1 MAAMPTGE
9 GYIATRDGQKYNFSY
24 FSGPSMDAPTNRS
37 NARCV
42 AKGDNIPIWDIA
54 RDFMRSEHKEHV
66 DYEKIYTETGQLWV
80 SGKILASSAGSDR
93 QCYALCL
100 EIVYDVTLFPEYP
113 SIAARG
119 TISSGRAPLG
129 VHISTSIGSF
139 SSPYADMDFTNYIV
153 KSAGDNPN
161 YYPFTRSQMYTSQ
174 SMCGMFDNFQ
184 TMDGGG
190 TMAIRWPVALAPY
203 VLNAESEYPDY
214 GFMVFLEHKVDS
226 NTSTYVSFSSIT
238 AGDENVGTKIM
249 LSSGNGLY
257 DYIGNILDLKSGYE
271 FDDNPYKPAPN
282 NGGGGGGS
290 YNGDSDTILPDGVPT
305 VSALS
310 TGFINMWDVPTHH
323 IQDIHSIL
331 ISDGFA
337 DIYERLKINP
347 IDFILSLQLVPY
359 VPIQG
364 EAAEITIAGFN
375 TEVNGRPV
383 TSQYL
388 DVSCGTIQ
396 LSEFWGSYRDYAP
409 FTSISIYLPFVGI
422 QSLDINEAMASSITV
437 DYRID
442 VLSGECVAT
451 VTIAN
456 ERGLQGAVYHY
467 NGNCNMSVPVTGQDH
482 SAELGKWMNIG
493 GKIVGAGV
501 SLLTGGAIGLGAVA
515 DIGMDIMQPAKVQV
529 ERAGSISGNAGVMGN
544 YTPFI
549 IVKRPSPSIAAD
561 FNHYKGWVSNVT
573 RKLGSLSG
581 YTEVAYLKEDNI
593 PCTKEE
599 LEIIRQLLKDG
610 VYL

>member
-1 MAAMPTGE
+1 MSAMPAGE
-9 GYIATRDGQKYNFSY
+9 GYVVLRDGTKYNLSHYSGTSWSSPNFS
-24 FSGPSMDAPTNRS
+24 ST
-37 NARCV
+37 ARCV
-42 AKGDNIPIWDIA
+42 AKGDNIPIWSII
-54 RDFMRSEHKEHV
+54 RDFMRSEHTLKV
-66 DYEKIYTETGQLWV
+66 DYMKVATEGGYYWYSGQ
-80 SGKILASSAGSDR
+80 ILADNVGNEHSLSALGFSVR
-93 QCYALCL
+93 
-100 EIVYDVTLFPEYP
+100 YDCDYFPEYP
-113 SIAARG
+113 SVATRG
-119 TISSGRAPLG
+119 AMASGRAPDG
-129 VHISTSIGSF
+129 VIIDVWVGTFSAPYST
-139 SSPYADMDFTNYIV
+139 MDFTNYIV
-153 KSAGDNPN
+153 KSGDS
-161 YYPFTRSQMYTSQ
+161 YYPFNYSNMYTNDSIC
-174 SMCGMFDNFQ
+174 SMFDNFN
-184 TMDGGG
+184 TVDGAA
-190 TMAIRWPVALAPY
+190 TLAIRWPVALAPF
-203 VLNAESEYPDY
+203 VLNPEAEYPDY
-214 GFMVFLEHKVDS
+214 GFQVFLEHKVDS
-226 NTSTYVSFSSIT
+226 NTSTYLGFSSIT
-238 AGDENVGTKIM
+238 AGDENTGTE
-249 LSSGNGLY
+249 LQVSRGNGLY
-257 DYIGNILDLKSGYE
+257 TYYVSMMGLKSGYE
-271 FDDNPYKPAPN
+271 YDDNPYKPAPN

-310 TGFINMWDVPTHH
+310 TGFINMWDVPAHH

-331 ISDGFA
+331 VSDGFA
-337 DIYERLKINP
+337 DIYDRLKINP
-347 IDFILSLQLVPY
+347 IDFIISLQLVPY
-359 VPIQG
+359 VPTQG
-364 EAAEITIAGFN
+364 EAADITIAGFD
-375 TEVNGRPV
+375 TEVSGHPV

-409 FTSISIYLPFVGI
+409 FSSISIYLPFCSI
-422 QSLDINEAMASSITV
+422 HELDINEAMASSITV

-482 SAELGKWMNIG
+482 SASLGKWMGVIG
-493 GKIVGAGV
+493 HVAGAGLNMLGGNLVGAGAELANVGV
-501 SLLTGGAIGLGAVA
+501 SALT
-515 DIGMDIMQPAKVQV
+515 PAKVQV

-549 IVKRPSPSIAAD
+549 IVKRPSPSIAGD

-573 RKLGSLSG
+573 RKLSTLSG

-599 LEIIRQLLKDG
+599 MALIDSYLKSG

>member
-1 MAAMPTGE
+1 MASMPAGE
-9 GYIATRDGQKYNFSY
+9 GYVVLRDGTKYNLSHY
-24 FSGPSMDAPTNRS
+24 SGTPWSFPTFRS
-37 NARCV
+37 TARCV
-42 AKGDNIPIWDIA
+42 AKGDNIPIWDII
-54 RDFMRSEHKEHV
+54 RDFMRSEHTLNV
-66 DYEKIYTETGQLWV
+66 DYMKVGDYWY
-80 SGKILASSAGSDR
+80 SGKILADNVGNEHSMSAL
-93 QCYALCL
+93 YLC
-100 EIVYDVTLFPEYP
+100 VRYDSTYFPEYP
-113 SIAARG
+113 SVATRG
-119 TISSGRAPLG
+119 AMSSGRAPTGVGITLG
-129 VHISTSIGSF
+129 IGNYNSPGSTV
-139 SSPYADMDFTNYIV
+139 DFTNYIV
-153 KSAGDNPN
+153 KDGDS
-161 YYPFTRSQMYTSQ
+161 YRPFNTGNSYLNDSVCDMY
-174 SMCGMFDNFQ
+174 DNFN
-184 TMDGGG
+184 TVDGAA
-190 TMAIRWPVALAPY
+190 TLAIRWPVALAPF
-203 VLNAESEYPDY
+203 VLNPESEYPNY
-214 GFMVFLEHKVDS
+214 GFQVFLEHKVDS
-226 NTSTYVSFSSIT
+226 NTSTFLGFSSIT
-238 AGDENVGTKIM
+238 AGDENTGTE
-249 LSSGNGLY
+249 LQVSRDNGLY
-257 DYIGNILDLKSGYE
+257 TYYVSMMGLKSGYE
-271 FDDNPYKPAPN
+271 YDDNPYKPAPN

-310 TGFINMWDVPTHH
+310 TGFINMWDVPAHH

-331 ISDGFA
+331 VSDGFA
-337 DIYERLKINP
+337 DIYDRLKINP

-364 EAAEITIAGFN
+364 EAADITIAGFD
-375 TEVNGRPV
+375 TEVSGHPV

-409 FTSISIYLPFVGI
+409 FTSISIFLPFVGI
-422 QSLDINEAMASSITV
+422 QSLDINEVMASSITV

-501 SLLTGGAIGLGAVA
+501 SLLTGGALGLGAVA
-515 DIGMDIMQPAKVQV
+515 DIGMDVMQPAKVQV

-573 RKLGSLSG
+573 RKLGTLSG

-599 LEIIRQLLKDG
+599 LEIIARLLKDG